1 MTTAVPGSGF
11 VWTSE
16 LVRRHAAQ
24 LHPAAY
30 RMTRNHA
37 DAEDLVQ
44 ETFAKALAASGRLQP
59 GSNLGAWLHR
69 IMTNTFISWCRSR
82 RYAPLP
88 AVTDPADWAADRAW
102 PGSPAE
108 SRSAEDQMLAR
119 MIHPDVVAAM
129 RALPGRHRVTVYLA
143 DVEGLRYREISEM
156 TGIPTG
162 SVKSCL
168 YRGRRQLR
176 TQLASH
182 APAHRPPAD
191 RPAR

>member
-16 LVRRHAAQ
+16 LVRRHTTQ
-24 LHPAAY
+24 LRPAAY
-30 RMTRNHA
+30 RMTRHHA

-44 ETFAKALAASGRLQP
+44 ETFAKAFAASGRLQP

-88 AVTDPADWAADRAW
+88 TVTDPADWAGDRAW
-102 PGSPAE
+102 PGSPAD
-108 SRSAEDQMLAR
+108 SRSAEDQMLTR

-168 YRGRRQLR
+168 YRGRGKLR

-191 RPAR
+191 RSAR